1 MLLYSK
7 VIHVKKKRKIKTK
20 NFLIFIICILLII
33 ISITYGI
40 KKLETTNKKNDKNS
54 TEEKNTKTNN
64 NKDNSKEEKELTELE
79 KAKKDLNYYID
90 ENTEKYQEYRNKNK
104 DLSIEKVITNVN
116 IGLNDAYYTN
126 TKESKYQNTYKIL
139 VNKYNYV
146 TEKYIPENLEAVSSE
161 YSSKSLKL
169 VSYAKEAFQEMAKA
183 AKSEN
188 YTIRAMSSYRDY
200 AYQNTLYNNY
210 AKRDGYEA
218 ADTYSARPGYS
229 EHQTG
234 LAVDIDNG
242 KEYFTNFEKTKEFTW
257 MQENAYKFG
266 FILRFPE
273 NKVTETGYQYESWHY
288 RYVGKEIAKYI
299 HDNDLCFEEYYARFL
314 IK

>member
-1 MLLYSK
+1 M
-7 VIHVKKKRKIKTK
+7 KKKKKIKTK
-20 NFLIFIICILLII
+20 NFTIFIVCLLLII
-33 ISITYGI
+33 ISIVYGL
-40 KKLETTNKKNDKNS
+40 KAMENKKTPKDKDNNI
-54 TEEKNTKTNN
+54 EE
-64 NKDNSKEEKELTELE
+64 KDNSKDKTPEKELTEME
-79 KAKKDLNYYID
+79 KAKRNISYYID
-90 ENTEKYQEYRNKNK
+90 ENTEMYQEYRNKNK
-104 DLSIEKVITNVN
+104 ELPIETIITNVN
-116 IGLNDAYYTN
+116 IGLNNDYYTN

-146 TEKYIPENLEAVSSE
+146 TENYIPENLETVSSE

-169 VSYAKEAFQEMAKA
+169 VSYAKEAFEEMAKA
-183 AKSEN
+183 AKAEN

-200 AYQNTLYNNY
+200 AYQNILYNNY
-210 AKRDGYEA
+210 AKKDGYEA

-234 LAVDIDNG
+234 LAVDVDNA

-257 MQENAYKFG
+257 MQENAYKYG
-266 FILRFPE
+266 FILRFPA

-299 HDNDLCFEEYYARFL
+299 YDNDLCLEEYYARFL
-314 IK
+314 AK

>member
-1 MLLYSK
+1 M
-7 VIHVKKKRKIKTK
+7 KKKKKIKTK
-20 NFLIFIICILLII
+20 NFTIFIVCLLLII
-33 ISITYGI
+33 ISIVYGL
-40 KKLETTNKKNDKNS
+40 KAMENKKTTKDKD
-54 TEEKNTKTNN
+54 NN
-64 NKDNSKEEKELTELE
+64 NNIEEKDNSKDKTPEKELTEME
-79 KAKKDLNYYID
+79 KAKRDISYYID
-90 ENTEKYQEYRNKNK
+90 ENTEMYQEYRNKNK
-104 DLSIEKVITNVN
+104 DLPIETIITNVN
-116 IGLNDAYYTN
+116 IGLNNDYYTN

-146 TEKYIPENLEAVSSE
+146 TENYIPENLETVSSE

-169 VSYAKEAFQEMAKA
+169 VSYAKDAFEEMAKA
-183 AKSEN
+183 AKAEN

-210 AKRDGYEA
+210 AKKDGYEA

-234 LAVDIDNG
+234 LAVDVDNA

-257 MQENAYKFG
+257 MQENAYKYG
-266 FILRFPE
+266 FILRFPA

-299 HDNDLCFEEYYARFL
+299 HDNDLCLEEYYARFL
-314 IK
+314 AK

>member
-1 MLLYSK
+1 M
-7 VIHVKKKRKIKTK
+7 KKKKKIKTK
-20 NFLIFIICILLII
+20 NFTIFIVCLLLII
-33 ISITYGI
+33 ISIVYGL
-40 KKLETTNKKNDKNS
+40 KAMENKKTPKDKDNNI
-54 TEEKNTKTNN
+54 EE
-64 NKDNSKEEKELTELE
+64 KDNSKDKTPEKELTEME
-79 KAKKDLNYYID
+79 KAKRDISYYID
-90 ENTEKYQEYRNKNK
+90 ENTEMYQEYRNKNK
-104 DLSIEKVITNVN
+104 DLPIETIITNVN
-116 IGLNDAYYTN
+116 IGLNNDYYTN

-146 TEKYIPENLEAVSSE
+146 TENYIPENLETVSSE

-169 VSYAKEAFQEMAKA
+169 VSYAKEAFEEMAKA
-183 AKSEN
+183 AKAEN

-200 AYQNTLYNNY
+200 AYQNILYNNY
-210 AKRDGYEA
+210 AKKDGYEA

-234 LAVDIDNG
+234 LAVDVDNA

-257 MQENAYKFG
+257 MQENAYKYG
-266 FILRFPE
+266 FILRFPA

-299 HDNDLCFEEYYARFL
+299 HDNDLCLEEYYARSL
-314 IK
+314 AK

>member
-1 MLLYSK
+1 M
-7 VIHVKKKRKIKTK
+7 KKKKKIKTK
-20 NFLIFIICILLII
+20 NFTIFIVCLLLII
-33 ISITYGI
+33 ISIVYGL
-40 KKLETTNKKNDKNS
+40 KAMENKKTPKDKDNNI
-54 TEEKNTKTNN
+54 EE
-64 NKDNSKEEKELTELE
+64 KDNSKDKRPEKELTEME
-79 KAKKDLNYYID
+79 KAKRDISYYID
-90 ENTEKYQEYRNKNK
+90 ENTEMYQEYRNKNK
-104 DLSIEKVITNVN
+104 DLPIETIITNVN
-116 IGLNDAYYTN
+116 IGLNNDYYTN

-146 TEKYIPENLEAVSSE
+146 TENYIPENLETVSSE

-169 VSYAKEAFQEMAKA
+169 VSYAKEAFEEMAKA
-183 AKSEN
+183 AKAEN

-200 AYQNTLYNNY
+200 AYQNILYNNY
-210 AKRDGYEA
+210 AKKDGYEA

-234 LAVDIDNG
+234 LAVDVDNA

-257 MQENAYKFG
+257 MQENAYKYG
-266 FILRFPE
+266 FILRFPA

-299 HDNDLCFEEYYARFL
+299 YDNDLCLEEYYARFL
-314 IK
+314 AK